1 VKLKLAIPIAARFP
15 ACRAAEAPA
24 GPDERPYKSVV
35 YKHEKLTTHSI
46 DKEGKPVDW
55 PQEVFAA
62 FVDLTD
68 PNVHVRVSRGGED
81 PDGPGEWQTTLMP
94 PTKVAEREGFDLVV
108 NGDFFSAFNTKDAE
122 GEAALKQFT
131 GGRPAKV
138 TGPAVTDGHKWGPP
152 SDKKRGVFFIDGRGK
167 PAVAERKGRAVGCEG
182 SHRRQRCDRAE
193 QRERRPSP
201 ATSRA
206 LRAGGRIRAPAV
218 GIRDGGK
225 TLVLVVIDGRKK
237 DVAIGMSLRETA
249 EIMMKYGCTDAV
261 NLDGGGSSM
270 LGIRDPKSGKMEIK
284 NHPSDGRERS
294 RRECAGGEC
303 DGEEEVTFTPLSG
316 THFIAAITASPN

>member
-1 VKLKLAIPIAARFP
+1 VELVAVKSKLLVLSLLLFPLLAR
-15 ACRAAEAPA
+15 AEAPQA
-24 GPDERPYKSVV
+24 PVERPYKSVV
-35 YKHEKLTTHSI
+35 YKHEKLTTNST
-46 DKEGKPVDW
+46 DKEGKPVKW

-62 FVDLTD
+62 FVDLSD

-94 PTKVAEREGFDLVV
+94 PTKVAEREGFDIVV

-138 TGPAVTDGHKWGPP
+138 TGPAVTDGEKWGPAA
-152 SDKKRGVFFIDGRGK
+152 DKKRGVFFIDASGK
-167 PAVAERKGRAVGCEG
+167 PAVAEAKDAPSDAKEVIAG
-182 SHRRQRCDRAE
+182 SDVILQN
-193 QRERRPSP
+193 
-201 ATSRA
+201 
-206 LRAGGRIRAPAV
+206 GVNVAPPGDKPGFARGPHPRTAV

-237 DVAIGMSLRETA
+237 DVAIGMSLKETA
-249 EIMMKYGCTDAV
+249 DIMLKYGCTDAV
-261 NLDGGGSSM
+261 NLDGGGSSV
-270 LGIRDPKSGKMEIK
+270 LAIRDPKSGKMDIK

-294 RRECAGGEC
+294 VANVLG
-303 DGEEEVTFTPLSG
+303 VSITPKKK
-316 THFIAAITASPN
+316 